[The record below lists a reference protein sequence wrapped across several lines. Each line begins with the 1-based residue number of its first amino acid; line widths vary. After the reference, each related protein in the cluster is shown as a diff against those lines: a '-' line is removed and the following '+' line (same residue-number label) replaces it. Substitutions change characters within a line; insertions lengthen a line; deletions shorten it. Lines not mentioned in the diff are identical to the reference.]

1 MAIQENVINEAI
13 ISEYKSDALKLIT
26 YLPWFESKRGQ
37 KISGYYEGE
46 PGVKTIPLP
55 TYEPTLLRF
64 IKEVQNSSFYYKN
77 YPYIYTKNHI
87 KTPNDE
93 RICIEQAKI
102 RDIDDLKGILSR
114 YVLEGMSHS
123 SRWVEAV
130 DEDIFLLL
138 LKKLEQLFGN
148 IVNI

>member
-1 MAIQENVINEAI
+1 MALQENAINDAI
-13 ISEYKSDALKLIT
+13 ISEYKNDALKLIE

-37 KISGYYEGE
+37 RVSGFYEGE

-55 TYEPTLLRF
+55 TYDPTLLRF
-64 IKEVQNSSFYYKN
+64 IKEVQKSSFSYKN
-77 YPYIYTKNHI
+77 YPYIYTKNQI

-93 RICIEQAKI
+93 RMCIEHAKI
-102 RDIDDLKGILSR
+102 RDIDNLKGILSK
-114 YVLEGMSHS
+114 YVLEGMSRS

-138 LKKLEQLFGN
+138 LRKLEQLFGN
-148 IVNI
+148 IVTI